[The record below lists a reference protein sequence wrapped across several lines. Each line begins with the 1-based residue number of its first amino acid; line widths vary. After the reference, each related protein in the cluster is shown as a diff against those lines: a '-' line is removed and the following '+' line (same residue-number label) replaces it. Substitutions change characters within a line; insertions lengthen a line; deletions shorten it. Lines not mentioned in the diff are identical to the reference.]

1 FTGGIGGQGRGTG
14 QGFQG
19 GAGGFG
25 QGRGGGGSSTTQ
37 QFIGDLSPDSPIPIS
52 IPIRGINSLSPG
64 MYQVAFKVVYA
75 DDLKN
80 FHTVLVNGTVNIAR
94 TPQVTTTTDQNASI
108 LNNIPLPVLVGVP
121 IAAVAVIVFLIKR
134 KKSAKKKLKLLT
146 QGDTDIVSIFDSTK
160 KKENES

>member
-1 FTGGIGGQGRGTG
+1 
-14 QGFQG
+14 
-19 GAGGFG
+19 
-25 QGRGGGGSSTTQ
+25 
-37 QFIGDLSPDSPIPIS
+37 
-52 IPIRGINSLSPG
+52 
-64 MYQVAFKVVYA
+64 MYQVAFKVTYA

-94 TPQVTTTTDQNASI
+94 TPQVNTSANQNTPI
-108 LNNIPLPVLVGVP
+108 LDDIPMPILIGAP
-121 IAAVAVIVFLIKR
+121 IAAVAVIVFLVKR